1 MKKIF
6 LLLAIAS
13 LFTVGCGPSA
23 TEIKEIEQLNK
34 EAAMLDSISE
44 TIDQKKQNIEKATQE
59 LDALVNE
66 L

>member
-13 LFTVGCGPSA
+13 LIIFGCGPSA
-23 TEIKEIEQLNK
+23 SEIKEIEQLNE
-34 EAAMLDSISE
+34 EAAVLDSISE
-44 TIDQKKQNIEKATQE
+44 KIDQKKQEIEKATQE
-59 LDALVNE
+59 LDNLVDE